1 MYYGLSKGTPFI
13 PSIIYNTDGYMA
25 VAHNRIRGFHVGV
38 SGYIYSPLKY
48 RVLVSYRKSL
58 GTYDASLLEPMYD
71 TSFMVEGTYSF
82 PQVKGL
88 DLKGQLA
95 VDRGN
100 LLGNNFGVMFSL
112 SYNGLFNVF
121 GK

>member
-1 MYYGLSKGTPFI
+1 
-13 PSIIYNTDGYMA
+13 
-25 VAHNRIRGFHVGV
+25 
-38 SGYIYSPLKY
+38 
-48 RVLVSYRKSL
+48 
-58 GTYDASLLEPMYD
+58 
-71 TSFMVEGTYSF
+71 MVEGTYSF